1 MGNNAV
7 AHSGDG
13 KFVALEVG
21 HCPVISMERQNNDI
35 FFDVDIYDRSNK
47 LIARIAKN
55 EFHVITGE
63 SVSVDRQGDLTRLI
77 VKDNSGKELLNIHRI
92 NEDAIQIEGV
102 FGCQDHRPVVVKR
115 NEPIPGFF
123 AQNLCAANSVAAGI
137 FVQ

>member
-1 MGNNAV
+1 MDAMKSKHVATFPKGAMKVLMGNNPV

-13 KFVALEVG
+13 KFVAFEVG

-77 VKDNSGKELLNIHRI
+77 VKDNSGRSASQHPP
-92 NEDAIQIEGV
+92 DQ
-102 FGCQDHRPVVVKR
+102 
-115 NEPIPGFF
+115 
-123 AQNLCAANSVAAGI
+123 
-137 FVQ
+137 